1 MSKAIL
7 NENIYIKKVEYED
20 DECLNEYLER
30 LTLLIYGLPT
40 YRLSFKDNNKFNLTL
55 QNVSIKSR

>member
-1 MSKAIL
+1 MNKSLL
-7 NENIYIKKVEYED
+7 NEKYYIKKVEYET
-20 DECLNEYLER
+20 EEYLNDYLER
-30 LTLLIYGLPT
+30 LTLLIYGLPV